1 MIALPAAHCIQQKQS
16 REKLS
21 PSQLVVL
28 LGRYN
33 LDAKIE
39 LDSINARVD
48 EIIIHPEWRA
58 FDEKF
63 DADLAMLVFKESVKF
78 TDFIQPVCLPTD
90 DSIDKYYSGT
100 LVEVYSRVNCEKILK
115 S

>member
-1 MIALPAAHCIQQKQS
+1 M
-16 REKLS
+16 
-21 PSQLVVL
+21 VL